1 MDDLTLTLRQ
11 RKLLHYLQ
19 HQSDYVTGQALAA
32 YLSVSSRTVRTD
44 VTEINEMLAE
54 KGIHIYSKRSSGYL
68 LRAEDE
74 KELKKL
80 SQTNSS
86 FLSRDE
92 RSRHIAFRL
101 CLSSRLSDN
110 FIIKGCPC
118 LLSY

>member
-74 KELKKL
+74 
-80 SQTNSS
+80 T
-86 FLSRDE
+86 E
-92 RSRHIAFRL
+92 R
-101 CLSSRLSDN
+101 
-110 FIIKGCPC
+110 
-118 LLSY
+118 

>member
-74 KELKKL
+74 KELKKTKPDKQLFPLQRRKVQAHSFPAL
-80 SQTNSS
+80 SVGPAHQSV
-86 FLSRDE
+86 
-92 RSRHIAFRL
+92 
-101 CLSSRLSDN
+101 
-110 FIIKGCPC
+110 
-118 LLSY
+118 